1 MKIFLVLALLL
12 IAGPALAQSAW
23 SPLVIAQN
31 KGANISTYT
40 PDTDVASPTLQT
52 STCESITIA
61 CLGGTTLTGTLQ
73 LCTSS
78 SASSCQDYLAEPLKC
93 GGTYG
98 ETDVKA
104 SWIRLG
110 VITNSD
116 SAQLFQV
123 TCK

>member
-1 MKIFLVLALLL
+1 MKILLVFALVML
-12 IAGPALAQSAW
+12 AGPALAQSDW
-23 SPLVIAQN
+23 SPRSIYPSKEN
-31 KGANISTYT
+31 NISTYT
-40 PDTDVASPTLQT
+40 PATDVASPAIQT
-52 STCESITIA
+52 AVCESITIA

-78 SASSCQDYLAEPLKC
+78 TASSCQDYLSEPLRC

-104 SWIRLG
+104 SWIRLDD
-110 VITNSD
+110 ITNSD
-116 SAQLFQV
+116 SSQLFQV